1 MLQRAGFIGIACTGI
16 AFTGQAKG
24 ADITDD
30 GRAMFARLLQGAGD
44 GSRPGRIGIGREQHH
59 IGACDQLQQQGFVG
73 RASQG
78 GMPLQA
84 ALAGAQVIALLTPR
98 AEHTH
103 HLAAQFG

>member
-1 MLQRAGFIGIACTGI
+1 MR
-16 AFTGQAKG
+16 
-24 ADITDD
+24 
-30 GRAMFARLLQGAGD
+30 ARLLQGTGD
-44 GSRPGRIGIGREQHH
+44 GSRPGRVEIGREQYH
-59 IGACDQLQQQGFVG
+59 ISARDQLQQQGFVG

-98 AEHTH
+98 AEHAH